1 MADDNLKNPV
11 TIQASRIDATLLPQK
26 VFSQPYLLYVIQ
38 QGLEFGLV
46 ADKAN
51 EAGQGAYD
59 AQVKNDEQDVVLDNH
74 EVRIT
79 AAEETLVNHEQ
90 RITAAEATLVNHE
103 QRITA
108 AEAEL
113 ADHETRISANE
124 AELADHETRIT
135 QNTNDIS
142 ALDTRMDT
150 AESSINTLETNSVS
164 KAVSTSQSVQATGG
178 SLLVGNVP
186 TPTTDK
192 LQVGGSVNISGSYKV
207 AGLPVLGARQTGWT
221 AATGTANKGAFNADQ
236 SFTVGATYTQAEVQ
250 ALADALKAACQRIKA
265 LEDMVRIHGMIN

>member
-1 MADDNLKNPV
+1 MADDNLTTPV
-11 TIQASRIDATLLPQK
+11 VIQATRIDATLVPQSFTPVYRDYVVNQGTDMGK
-26 VFSQPYLLYVIQ
+26 VA
-38 QGLEFGLV
+38 G
-46 ADKAN
+46 KAN

-59 AQVKNDEQDVVLDNH
+59 AQVKNDEQDIVLDNH

-90 RITAAEATLVNHE
+90 RISAAEEKLVNHEIRITAAEATLVNHE
-103 QRITA
+103 SRIT
-108 AEAEL
+108 
-113 ADHETRISANE
+113 ANE

-236 SFTVGATYTQAEVQ
+236 PFTVGATYTQAEVQ

-265 LEDMVRIHGMIN
+265 LEDMARTNGMIN

>member
-26 VFSQPYLLYVIQ
+26 IFSQPYLLYVIQ

-103 QRITA
+103 QRIAA

-150 AESSINTLETNSVS
+150 AESSINTLETDSVS

-207 AGLPVLGARQTGWT
+207 AGLSVLGARQTGWT
-221 AATGTANKGAFNADQ
+221 AATGTANKGEFNADQ

-265 LEDMVRIHGMIN
+265 LEDTARTHGMIN

>member
-1 MADDNLKNPV
+1 MADDNLKKPV
-11 TIQASRIDATLLPQK
+11 TVQMTRIDATLLPPI
-26 VFSQPYLLYVIQ
+26 FSQPYRLYVVQ
-38 QGLEFGLV
+38 QGTDLGNV
-46 ADKAN
+46 AGKAN

-59 AQVKNDEQDVVLDNH
+59 AQQKNDEQDLVLANH
-74 EVRIT
+74 ETRL
-79 AAEETLVNHEQ
+79 E
-90 RITAAEATLVNHE
+90 AAEATLVNHE

-108 AEAEL
+108 AEATLADHELRITTAETEL

-142 ALDTRMDT
+142 ALDTQLDT
-150 AESSINTLETNSVS
+150 AESDIDTLETNSVS

-178 SLLVGNVP
+178 SFLVGNVA

-192 LQVGGSVNISGSYKV
+192 LQVGGSVNVSGSYKV

-221 AATGTANKGAFNADQ
+221 AATGTAYKGAFNADQ
-236 SFTVGATYTQAEVQ
+236 AFTVGTTYSQAEVQ
-250 ALADALKAACQRIKA
+250 ALADAFKAACQRIKA
-265 LEDMVRIHGMIN
+265 LEDMARTHGMIN